1 MMIRITAIWA
11 LAIAGLLAAG
21 CASGGG
27 TQVVKG
33 AARGATHGVIE
44 DVGKTNTGKG
54 AAHGAL
60 GAAYQV
66 RDQNKTAGE

>member
-1 MMIRITAIWA
+1 MIRTAGMV
-11 LAIAGLLAAG
+11 LAIAALVTAG

-27 TQVVKG
+27 KQVVKG

-44 DVGKTNTGKG
+44 DVGTSNTGKG

-60 GAAYQV
+60 SAGYQV
-66 RDQNKTAGE
+66 RDQNKAARD